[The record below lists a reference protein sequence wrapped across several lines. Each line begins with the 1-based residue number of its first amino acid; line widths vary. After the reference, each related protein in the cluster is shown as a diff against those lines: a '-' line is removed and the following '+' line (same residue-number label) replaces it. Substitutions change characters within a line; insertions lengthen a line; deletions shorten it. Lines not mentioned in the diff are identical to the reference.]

1 MLRSDRTNGIAES
14 SSQIF
19 KLEKRTYVFIT
30 QKQGCKTE
38 NEPFE
43 NGADVIGES
52 LIIELPRS
60 RRNVYRMN
68 EPSAAET

>member
-1 MLRSDRTNGIAES
+1 MLRSDCTNGIAES

-43 NGADVIGES
+43 NGADVVGEASS
-52 LIIELPRS
+52 LSS
-60 RRNVYRMN
+60 RGLEEMLI
-68 EPSAAET
+68 A